1 MQTDEDIMIAYGMY
15 KTIKPHQYLAFTWRW
30 KGTEMDE
37 SLVTISF
44 IESGDGTEMTLHHV
58 TLPSKESIEH
68 HTVGWNGS
76 IEKLTEFS
84 SQA

>member
-1 MQTDEDIMIAYGMY
+1 
-15 KTIKPHQYLAFTWRW
+15 
-30 KGTEMDE
+30 MDE

-68 HTVGWNGS
+68 HTVDWNGS